1 MKSGNTTPEELL
13 LYAVTDRA
21 WLNGETLYEQVEKTL
36 KGGATFIQLREKK
49 LDEES
54 FLQEAIEIKELC
66 KKYNVPFVINHVGG
80 MFGIFFTDQK
90 QVTSYAEVM
99 KCDTE
104 KFKVFFHKMLDQG
117 VYLAPSAFEAG
128 FMSLAHTNED
138 IEKTLAAADIA
149 FAAVA

>member
-1 MKSGNTTPEELL
+1 QHLAELTTKLC
-13 LYAVTDRA
+13 D
-21 WLNGETLYEQVEKTL
+21 GL
-36 KGGATFIQLREKK
+36 KALAQKH
-49 LDEES
+49 
-54 FLQEAIEIKELC
+54 
-66 KKYNVPFVINHVGG
+66 NVPFVINHVGG